1 MRAILAASLLLLASA
16 CSKPTEL
23 ASEANAV
30 GGNPAAAP
38 PVGAP
43 LPDVSVPPEIAA
55 PELSTPA
62 EPAQADGLVDDEVRA
77 SFPDYQPKTT
87 PDTVV
92 DFRPGVSGDIGAL
105 PGDAAGLAQAFVEWK
120 AKATASPGAFEPG
133 AQQLG
138 ADAEEYVPSDAELVA
153 AEAGKR
159 LAGLLSGGD
168 AATREV
174 VDAVLGPDPAARS
187 YKRFDFRHVDV
198 LGSGRFFYASPPK
211 DASIP
216 AA

>member
-1 MRAILAASLLLLASA
+1 MRTILAASLIILVSA

-30 GGNPAAAP
+30 GGNPVPAP

-43 LPDVSVPPEIAA
+43 LPDVSVPD
-55 PELSTPA
+55 LSTPDA
-62 EPAQADGLVDDEVRA
+62 PSPVDEDVRA

-87 PDTVV
+87 PDTVL
-92 DFRPGVSGDIGAL
+92 DFRAGVSADIGAL
-105 PGDAAGLAQAFVEWK
+105 PADAAGLAQAFVEWK
-120 AKATASPGAFEPG
+120 AKAAAAPGTFEPG

-138 ADAEEYVPSDAELVA
+138 ADEQEYNPSDAELVA
-153 AEAGKR
+153 AEAGVR
-159 LAGLLSGGD
+159 LSAMLSGAD
-168 AATREV
+168 AATKEAV
-174 VDAVLGPDPAARS
+174 AAVLGSDPAARS

-211 DASIP
+211 DASVP
-216 AA
+216 A